1 MALSKDDLQA
11 IATLV
16 QDVVKTEV
24 EPLKE
29 DIKAMKSDITDLKLD
44 ITDIKSDIADMQDD
58 ITDIKVQLNQVDNN
72 VSKTRQQ
79 VLREVRRLHDITDA
93 AFEDIDRKSVV

>member
-1 MALSKDDLQA
+1 MALSNDDLQA

-16 QDVVKTEV
+16 QDVVKTEI

-29 DIKAMKSDITDLKLD
+29 DVITIKGD
-44 ITDIKSDIADMQDD
+44 ITDIKSNITDLQDD

-72 VSKTRQQ
+72 VTKTRQQ

-93 AFEDIDRKSVV
+93 AFEDIEKIEDKIDKHITA

>member
-1 MALSKDDLQA
+1 MALSNDDLQA

-16 QDVVKTEV
+16 QGVVKAEI
-24 EPLKE
+24 EPLQK
-29 DIKAMKSDITDLKLD
+29 DITS
-44 ITDIKSDIADMQDD
+44 IKSDIADMQDD

-72 VSKTRQQ
+72 ITKTRQQ

-93 AFEDIDRKSVV
+93 AFEDIGRVSTTVEKHVSNTSKHTA